1 MKVGI
6 VANEFFDQSLG
17 RMGGFGWVAW
27 AAARA
32 LREVGGMEAVFLT
45 SELRVPGGETT
56 TNGVRLL
63 TSTGSRTEYAR
74 RLARERFDLLLT
86 VDWRN
91 NYRGIT
97 LALPRTPLL
106 VWVQD
111 PRTAFDVRRVDS
123 LIAPGVDVKP
133 KGIDALDCTGLRH
146 VERASRVARRP
157 FLLAGHARYLEE
169 KVEGTYGLHPDRY
182 EFLPDP
188 VRLPSVVREESPEP
202 TVLFLGRTD
211 PIKRPWLFFELAR
224 RMPDVRFSLLGQA
237 HFTGAGAWVPDEVP
251 ANLEL
256 AGHVGEEV
264 KNDYL
269 RRGLGAGQ
277 PLHPRGPADQL
288 SGGPGLRGADR
299 EHAEPG
305 RAGQPLRRVRRAL
318 GGRRDGG
325 RRAAGGRAAAA
336 AGRPGRAAGAG
347 PGRAGLGPVDPHRG
361 PVRRDAGRAGHGPP
375 RPGPPPARAPDTR
388 LDAPAHPPLTS
399 RSVAR

>member
-269 RRGLGAGQ
+269 RRAW
-277 PLHPRGPADQL
+277 
-288 SGGPGLRGADR
+288 
-299 EHAEPG
+299 
-305 RAGQPLRRVRRAL
+305 AL

-361 PVRRDAGRAGHGPP
+361 PVRRDAGRAGDGPP
-375 RPGPPPARAPDTR
+375 RPGPPPGRAPDAR
-388 LDAPAHPPLTS
+388 LDTPAHPQVAQPLS
-399 RSVAR
+399 RSLSSPAAPTPSRCPTSS

>member
-269 RRGLGAGQ
+269 RRAWALVNPSIHEALPISFLEALACEVPIVSMQNPDELASRYGEYVGRWEGDGMAGAG
-277 PLHPRGPADQL
+277 LLEAA
-288 SGGPGLRGADR
+288 LRRLLDDPVARR
-299 EHAEPG
+299 ERG
-305 RAGQPLRRVRRAL
+305 RAGQAWVRSTHTEARFVETLGELAMAHLVPDRR
-318 GGRRDGG
+318 
-325 RRAAGGRAAAA
+325 
-336 AGRPGRAAGAG
+336 P
-347 PGRAGLGPVDPHRG
+347 PVLQTL
-361 PVRRDAGRAGHGPP
+361 ASM
-375 RPGPPPARAPDTR
+375 
-388 LDAPAHPPLTS
+388 LPLT
-399 RSVAR
+399 RR